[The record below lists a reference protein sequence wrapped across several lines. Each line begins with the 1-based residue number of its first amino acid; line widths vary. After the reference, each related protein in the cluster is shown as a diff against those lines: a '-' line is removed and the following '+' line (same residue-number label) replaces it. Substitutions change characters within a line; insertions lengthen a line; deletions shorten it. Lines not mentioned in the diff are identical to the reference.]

1 MSEDATP
8 AGVDPIDGADA
19 SAEQEAPDEKWPIGF
34 IVLLIAGALY
44 LGLRAV
50 QMLGWLVDWV
60 R

>member
-1 MSEDATP
+1 MSEDSTP
-8 AGVDPIDGADA
+8 AGVDPVDGADPA
-19 SAEQEAPDEKWPIGF
+19 AEPESPNEKWPIGF

-50 QMLGWLVDWV
+50 QMLGWLVDWI